1 MKIRINYVSNSSS
14 CSFIIK
20 CKNREVAEQVY
31 DAYLKLIQYWKEILP
46 KIEDEYIDEEN
57 YKIISIDDIKYNFSH
72 NMDNEELNH
81 FIKEIE
87 EYESNGEVLIHA
99 FACDG
104 DIEGRIIYMFNEN
117 IIECF
122 NDDWNNPNVEII
134 FKRRWS

>member
-31 DAYLKLIQYWKEILP
+31 GAYLKLIQYWKEILP

-57 YKIISIDDIKYNFSH
+57 YKIISIDDIKYKFSH

-87 EYESNGEVLIHA
+87 ECESNGEVLIHA

-122 NDDWNNPNVEII
+122 NDDWNNPNVKII